1 MRRGAPSPDEADLKE
16 EGVAEWKVEN
26 CSDSRMNKLKNSLI
40 VNCLSLVTND
50 LIGERPG
57 FPTHPSQ

>member
-1 MRRGAPSPDEADLKE
+1 ME
-16 EGVAEWKVEN
+16 VEN

-50 LIGERPG
+50 LIGERPWV
-57 FPTHPSQ
+57 PDASVPIEL

>member
-1 MRRGAPSPDEADLKE
+1 MKCVE
-16 EGVAEWKVEN
+16 VEN